1 MASTLFSKPIVS
13 KIPTSTLTK
22 NTTYLKSIANKQ
34 SKFYSS
40 KILNYVE
47 PVNIGSFV
55 KTAFW
60 SEINTNFNYGDTV
73 FIINGN
79 YDSDSLI
86 SVDKYAPNTTGY
98 KVLGVDGCKIILDID
113 YTGVLPFQDTDV
125 EQYIKVNHISSQ
137 RQFDY
142 INSIL
147 TPINVTPF
155 SGMYSKFFGNVPY
168 GSLTASLYTND
179 IIFSSGTF
187 SGNTSYSGIGVGFFV
202 RDDSSTN
209 TWVNITSQFL
219 DNRLGGVN
227 PDYTN
232 DGRIYIVGEDFTYNG
247 TDYKQRLV
255 YEDVNN
261 KWIIDTVYK
270 QPIISKLN
278 FRYGTFKGTHND
290 GVFGSEN
297 KVATWNNATWNS
309 GILTNATWKSGS
321 MNSKSNTGD
330 RSYYSHLKNGKPVQ
344 TSDVSNNNGY
354 GYNFIIDSDVQ
365 GGTFLNGLFD
375 NCNIGLSSTFS
386 ALDSYFG
393 ITQSP
398 SVSIKKGQYTLC
410 NITDSS
416 LLNGLFTNTDI
427 NNTNIVNSKI
437 VNSQLNKSTVDT
449 SDYNSDS
456 GIQVI
461 GADIWSYDS
470 NPGISGISPD
480 ISTTIRGI
488 LKLYISAKDLFK
500 LIPGDSFYITKLNK
514 DYVLSS
520 LTNDQKVYL
529 PIETRYTLDTYFDS
543 SLSSKTITVSLKTKM
558 DNIWKT
564 YVTGTTTTVNTL
576 VSNSQV
582 YDSID
587 IDCSDFG
594 YYYSTSGNP
603 VYKSSILGPINLSDV
618 NNLFSNTYLYDSDF
632 KDGIFNNSNWIS
644 GNNLNYQQ
652 NQIKNLTSDVLDIS
666 LYTSLDSFI
675 VKLNYDPMN
684 SAYSIPSFDTINGEY
699 VWLNNITYVN
709 GTFSVSLD
717 GRYKVNGL
725 DSHLPPFIAPYWV
738 SLRLFPQ
745 DTTMSALGVTSSA
758 GSYKVIGAENNTYA
772 SIDKFIIKNSTI
784 SSGLFKKTGIV
795 NSIVSSNEFDNTD
808 TNLVIS
814 NNNILRFINIIFSTN
829 KNTIND
835 GVIYKSHVINTTW
848 NNGVLFNSIWNG
860 PLFSNGVV
868 KSSYW
873 LNGTFNSG
881 KFYDSG
887 LTSSIVLDY
896 DSVSRYQAWLN
907 GTFSIGEFYNS
918 VWLNG
923 TFNNGRLY
931 KSTWYGGIWN
941 NGVLGSNN
949 LSLSDTT
956 FGTLAPLPYSAT
968 VSYWNNGIV
977 ENALVGG
984 DGLVYWYGGKF
995 NKGEFTSN
1003 GTSSTNQSIWYN
1015 GDFNG
1020 GKFTNLARWKGG
1032 NFFNG
1037 KFLSYYGYN
1046 NVSPTNFSTYSTD
1059 YGWEGGSF
1067 YGGVFG
1073 NANTG
1078 TNSVWYSGDFNG
1090 GIFQGRFWNTGLF
1103 YNGTFLGSGRV
1114 SATPSSVSSIG
1125 EFDFANSFTSSYYGL
1140 WNSGYVSD
1148 KKYEVKTKERVFT
1161 QLVRKVDE
1169 KKINISV
1176 NMSNVLWMDGMF
1188 NHNFGN
1194 IQDSLFIGG
1203 TFSNGQFTR
1212 GVFNPYID
1220 QNFTG
1225 SFSRSSFNTQSCVW
1239 TGGIFAS
1246 GSFYYSEW
1254 QNGIFQDGYMSGAIW
1269 DNGLWNYGSA
1279 DNIYW
1284 KGGRWRNGNWNGS
1297 PYDSTLIS
1305 TYSTPN
1311 IMKSGREKDLILNI
1325 SNALGTSS
1333 IHIINVF
1340 SASVTPIQI
1349 LSDIP
1354 VGSLGSTGSWTYSHE
1369 TYYGVLYYSGF
1380 AGTPH
1385 YDYLACSD
1393 WRIGSTFSYITA
1405 TTSTSISTGVVTD
1418 SNAYTKGGTM
1428 SASSGSSSYDSTNR
1442 YYGYNINATASANT
1456 PPSSKLYAVK
1466 SSGGPTTSVFVDT
1479 ATTYTVKLQ
1488 VTVELTPTVS
1498 IEVGYGGSVQT
1509 FTLSSDHWGWT
1520 TNTTGYSYLGV
1531 PYTITNHYDYYYPKL
1546 YNLTFTINTTDAS
1559 LASPGGQQFYIK
1571 KTSNGIMRLLR
1582 GEITERLTE
1591 YHDTYNNTLYN
1602 GIVGSTVSL
1611 PNDNHLALTAG
1622 ASDGNVVSIA
1632 YGNGV
1637 FQSGIWENGV
1647 WNNGYRASDWFGTSD
1662 TLIFSDVN
1670 QSMTYQT
1677 DTSTAWKKNWIITL
1691 VSLGSMNSL
1700 SIGDKVSIGNIV
1712 GININGSRVLI
1723 KDYYTIVDINNT
1735 VSTDWPNGYLKVS
1748 LTTNFPLRQ
1757 IVKDSS
1763 YHLIY
1768 VTKNVWL
1775 SGAFLNGYFRGVWN
1789 TGLFQGYPNITEMQD
1804 THWIDGKFNG
1814 GHYISNNVPA
1824 SLTLPSYNTG
1834 VIQNFTFIDRNIA
1847 DPYNFLYESWI
1858 DVNYTADSQ
1867 SNLYQDT
1874 IYWEQGTGYY
1884 SINGVSSKPNL
1895 NGLITYDVLSS
1906 LSTFRNGYDTSSKD
1920 YSLGVKWTKYDN
1932 YLPEGSFNNLFSK
1945 SIHSLGLDN
1954 FYNDGWDIQS
1964 WAQGSTGVSVLDLGI
1979 YGSWS
1984 LYPED
1989 FVLENTDNTLK
2000 YISSTH
2006 AEVYSTGGATAWPS
2020 SAIQTYTILKNSNT
2034 TNIPVKR
2041 YSMMEYNLISFKGF
2055 TGPDPVP
2062 GGYNHARSVHNSPS
2076 FYPPAIN
2083 TLSFPATWSISQLIA
2098 NPVYSSD
2105 PIKREYFYNKHSLSM
2120 MFVGGGIATSPADY
2134 YPLTIQMD
2142 NLSFYEVDMIPFFQY
2157 FVAYDEYANTSLA
2170 IDMAIKTPYSAVA
2183 PHIDYGSGAFSFIGT
2198 VDIVIDSSGVVS
2210 SGAGSVGGSTLGTTT
2225 TTWTTYLS
2233 APTF

>member
-1 MASTLFSKPIVS
+1 MASTLFSAPIVS
-13 KIPTSTLTK
+13 KIPTATLAK
-22 NTTYLKSIANKQ
+22 NTTYLKSIATKQ

-147 TPINVTPF
+147 TPINVSPYN
-155 SGMYSKFFGNVPY
+155 GMHSKFFGKVPY

-179 IIFSSGTF
+179 IVFSSGTF
-187 SGNTSYSGIGVGFFV
+187 SGSTSYSGIGIGFFV

-209 TWVNITSQFL
+209 TWVNITTQFL
-219 DNRLGGVN
+219 NNRLSSVN

-232 DGRIYIVGEDFTYNG
+232 NDRTYVVGEDFTYNG
-247 TDYKQRLV
+247 IDYRQRLV

-261 KWIIDTVYK
+261 QWIIDPLYK
-270 QPIISKLN
+270 QPMISKLN
-278 FRYGTFKGTHND
+278 FRYGTFMGTHND
-290 GVFGSEN
+290 GVFGSEG

-330 RSYYSHLKNGKPVQ
+330 RSYYSHLQNGKPVQ

-354 GYNFIIDSDVQ
+354 GYNFILDSDVQ

-393 ITQSP
+393 ITQS
-398 SVSIKKGQYTLC
+398 STVTIKKGQYTLC
-410 NITDSS
+410 NITDSN

-437 VNSQLNKSTVDT
+437 VNSQINKSTVDA

-456 GIQVI
+456 GIQVV

-488 LKLYISAKDLFK
+488 LKLYISTKDLYK

-514 DYVLSS
+514 DYILSS

-543 SLSSKTITVSLKTKM
+543 SLSSNSITVSLKTKM
-558 DNIWKT
+558 DNIWKS

-576 VSNSQV
+576 VSNNQV

-594 YYYSTSGNP
+594 YYYSTSGSI
-603 VYKSSILGPINLSDV
+603 VYKSSLLGPVNLTSNGTTTNV
-618 NNLFSNTYLYDSDF
+618 NKLLSNTYLYDSDF
-632 KDGIFNNSNWIS
+632 RDGVFNNSNWIS

-652 NQIKNLTSDVLDIS
+652 NQIKNLTSNTLDID

-675 VKLNYDPMN
+675 VKLNYNPMN
-684 SAYSIPSFDTINGEY
+684 SAYSISDFDSFNGEY

-717 GRYKVNGL
+717 GRYKVNGINT
-725 DSHLPPFIAPYWV
+725 HLFPLPAPYWV

-745 DTTMSALGVTSSA
+745 DITMSALGITSSS
-758 GSYKVIGAENNTYA
+758 GSYKVVGAENNTYA
-772 SIDKFIIKNSTI
+772 SIDKFIINNSTI

-795 NSIVSSNEFDNTD
+795 NSIISSNEFDNTD

-814 NNNILRFINIIFSTN
+814 NNNILRFINIILSTN

-835 GVIYKSHVINTTW
+835 GVIYKSHVINTNW

-860 PLFSNGVV
+860 PLFGNGVV

-887 LTSSIVLDY
+887 LTSSTVLDY
-896 DSVSRYQAWLN
+896 DSVSSYQAWLN

-956 FGTLAPLPYSAT
+956 FGTLAPLAYSAT

-977 ENALVGG
+977 ENALIGG

-1003 GTSSTNQSIWYN
+1003 GTSSTNQSIWYG

-1037 KFLSYYGYN
+1037 KFLSYYGYD
-1046 NVSPTNFSTYSTD
+1046 NVSPTNSSTYSTD

-1103 YNGTFLGSGRV
+1103 YNGTFLGSGRI
-1114 SATPSSVSSIG
+1114 SATPSSVSSMG

-1148 KKYEVKTKERVFT
+1148 KKYEVKTNERVFT

-1169 KKINISV
+1169 KKIDISV
-1176 NMSNVLWMDGMF
+1176 NMSNILWMDGIF

-1225 SFSRSSFNTQSCVW
+1225 SFSRSSFNTQSCLW

-1269 DNGLWNYGSA
+1269 DNGLWNYGYA

-1305 TYSTPN
+1305 TYSTPYF
-1311 IMKSGREKDLILNI
+1311 MKSGRERDLILNI
-1325 SNALGTSS
+1325 SDALGTSS

-1340 SASVTPIQI
+1340 SASLPPWPEI

-1354 VGSLGSTGSWTYSHE
+1354 VGSLGSTGSWTYSNE
-1369 TYYGVLYYSGF
+1369 TYYGVLYYSGI
-1380 AGTPH
+1380 AHTVANYG
-1385 YDYLACSD
+1385 YLACSN
-1393 WRIGSTFSYITA
+1393 WSIGSTFSYISS
-1405 TTSTSISTGVVTD
+1405 TTSTSITTGIVSD
-1418 SNAYTKGGTM
+1418 SNAYTKGGTF
-1428 SASSGSSSYDSTNR
+1428 SASGGWGSSTSGTDYF
-1442 YYGYNINATASANT
+1442 GYNVNCSPGSTINT
-1456 PPSSKLYAVK
+1456 PQSSKLYAVTNPG
-1466 SSGGPTTSVFVDT
+1466 SGPTTSVFADPG
-1479 ATTYTVKLQ
+1479 TTYNVNLQ
-1488 VTVELTPTVS
+1488 VTVELTPTVT
-1498 IEVGYGGSVQT
+1498 IEVGYGGNIQT

-1520 TNTTGYSYLGV
+1520 TYTTSYSYLGG
-1531 PYTITNHYDYYYPKL
+1531 PHITITNHYDYYYPKL
-1546 YNLTFTINTTDAS
+1546 YNLTFTVNTTDAS
-1559 LASPGGQQFYIK
+1559 IASPGGQQFYIK
-1571 KTSNGIMRLLR
+1571 KTSNGIMRLLK

-1591 YHDTYNNTLYN
+1591 YNDVYNNTLYN
-1602 GIVGSTVSL
+1602 GIIGSTVSL
-1611 PNDNHLALTAG
+1611 PNDNHLVLTAG
-1622 ASDGNVVSIA
+1622 AADGNIISIA

-1647 WNNGYRASDWFGTSD
+1647 WNNGYRASDWFGNND

-1691 VSLGSMNSL
+1691 ISVNPIDINALT
-1700 SIGDKVSIGNIV
+1700 IGDKVSIGNIV

-1723 KDYYTIVDINNT
+1723 KDYYTVIDINTT
-1735 VSTDWPNGYLKVS
+1735 VGYLKVS

-1757 IVKDSS
+1757 VVRDSS

-1814 GHYISNNVPA
+1814 GHYISNNVPV
-1824 SLTLPSYNTG
+1824 STVGSYNTA
-1834 VIQNFTFIDRNIA
+1834 VVQNFTFIDRNIS
-1847 DPYNFLYESWI
+1847 DPYNFLYESWM
-1858 DVNYTADSQ
+1858 DLNWDYTSQ
-1867 SNLYQDT
+1867 TNIGRDNL
-1874 IYWEQGTGYY
+1874 IYSTFSEIGFPSPPTLKSQPDFSG
-1884 SINGVSSKPNL
+1884 P
-1895 NGLITYDVLSS
+1895 ITLDILSS
-1906 LSTFRNGYDTSSKD
+1906 LSYFRSGYSTDTRIFN
-1920 YSLGVKWTKYDN
+1920 LGTKYSKYYSYIPNDG
-1932 YLPEGSFNNLFSK
+1932 YFNEPFSNVYNPP
-1945 SIHSLGLDN
+1945 GMDP
-1954 FYNDGWDIQS
+1954 FTNDGWTYYDWS
-1964 WAQGSTGVSVLDLGI
+1964 VSGSTFANTSLINGSIGDPYLSISGGSTFLSPPYTLMWNVL
-1979 YGSWS
+1979 
-1984 LYPED
+1984 
-1989 FVLENTDNTLK
+1989 NNNN
-2000 YISSTH
+2000 
-2006 AEVYSTGGATAWPS
+2006 
-2020 SAIQTYTILKNSNT
+2020 IL
-2034 TNIPVKR
+2034 IPPKR
-2041 YSMMEYNLISFKGF
+2041 YSMLEIQVQ
-2055 TGPDPVP
+2055 T
-2062 GGYNHARSVHNSPS
+2062 
-2076 FYPPAIN
+2076 
-2083 TLSFPATWSISQLIA
+2083 
-2098 NPVYSSD
+2098 YSSIGFGLVPNVFVKYSD
-2105 PIKREYFYNKHSLSM
+2105 STYSINQNHINYLSSLNTPNREYFYNRPNLNLTTILLGDGTT
-2120 MFVGGGIATSPADY
+2120 VPSPSITYDH
-2134 YPLTIQMD
+2134 I
-2142 NLSFYEVDMIPFFQY
+2142 SFYEVDMIPFFMY
-2157 FVAYDEYANTSLA
+2157 TTASN
-2170 IDMAIKTPYSAVA
+2170 IDMAIKTPYQATA
-2183 PHIDYGSGAFSFIGT
+2183 PYIDYGNGSFNFIGT

-2210 SGAGSVGGSTLGTTT
+2210 TGAGGSSGGSVVPPGVPPGTTT
-2225 TTWTTYLS
+2225 TTWATYLY
-2233 APTF
+2233 PPF